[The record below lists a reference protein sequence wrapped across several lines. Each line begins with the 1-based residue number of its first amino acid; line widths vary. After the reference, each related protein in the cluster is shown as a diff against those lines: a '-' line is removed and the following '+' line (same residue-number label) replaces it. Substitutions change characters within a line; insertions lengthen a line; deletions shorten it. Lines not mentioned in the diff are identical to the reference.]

1 MAQNDSQLSG
11 LRILL
16 IGKTGSGVSAT
27 GNTILGENVFLS
39 RQSTNSKTH
48 SCHEHRAEV
57 SNRRVTVIDTP
68 TFFNTENINLNIEL
82 KIRLNMGSPGIHAI
96 LLVLPLHKL
105 NYADTVS
112 SFKQMFGKN
121 AMKHTLVLFTYGDE
135 LKNNPIDQL
144 IKQNPELSKLR
155 DECGGRYHVLNNKDL
170 NDREQVTNLLM
181 MIEGM
186 MSTNQN
192 SCYTL
197 QMFDPQPFN
206 VLLQR
211 ITKPKY
217 LNPGNEPRLRRIGIA
232 ETLYTPGGKET
243 TGNYAGKESGIVRVV
258 NGRPDTGI
266 LSGVR
271 RYSGL
276 DWGGDEGDRDFG
288 VRDCLDGCGGILPAV
303 MDPVYRRRPPR
314 TSPPLHILP
323 SRRGPPRTSPPVR
336 ILPSQ

>member
-1 MAQNDSQLSG
+1 HHTFDLSG

-217 LNPGNEPRLRRIGIA
+217 LYASIVFVIGVCIILTGVLCRDNGNFLCGSGWKVILAILWFIWEIIWKNQRWGNKVKLMAIIV
-232 ETLYTPGGKET
+232 GGVIEMLLSYFAVDKEFSFPT
-243 TGNYAGKESGIVRVV
+243 FFRV
-258 NGRPDTGI
+258 I
-266 LSGVR
+266 LG
-271 RYSGL
+271 
-276 DWGGDEGDRDFG
+276 
-288 VRDCLDGCGGILPAV
+288 CLISFL
-303 MDPVYRRRPPR
+303 
-314 TSPPLHILP
+314 SLI
-323 SRRGPPRTSPPVR
+323 
-336 ILPSQ
+336 